1 MSSLII
7 IDVSRHSKPTVYM
20 ANYTLPVLLT
30 LYGKGTGEGLT
41 CDSSV
46 GCNQGA
52 RLGTVNSD
60 EAAGCYIVT

>member
-1 MSSLII
+1 
-7 IDVSRHSKPTVYM
+7 M